1 MHERS
6 DEQLMKSYA
15 SGDMAAFEQLYQR
28 YRAPLYR
35 YVVRQV
41 RDDATAN
48 DLYQGIWEK
57 VIRARDSFRPSSPFR
72 AWVFRIAHNHIM
84 DYFRR
89 LRPQSELPVES
100 LESEASGPEQRL
112 MEDRRGDRLAE
123 AIARLPP
130 GQRDVLLLKMES
142 ALDLGTIARVCGI
155 NPETAKSRLRYAVSR
170 LKKRLRDGEE
180 EAGGS

>member
-6 DEQLMKSYA
+6 DEQLMESYA

-28 YRAPLYR
+28 YRTPLYR
-35 YVVRQV
+35 YVIRQV

-57 VIRARDSFRPSSPFR
+57 VIRGRESFRPASPFR
-72 AWVFRIAHNHIM
+72 AWMFRIAHNHVM

-100 LESEASGPEQRL
+100 LESEASGPEQQL
-112 MEDRRGDRLAE
+112 VEDGRGDRLAA
-123 AIARLPP
+123 AIAGLPP
-130 GQRDVLLLKMES
+130 AQRDVLLLKMES
-142 ALDLGTIARVCGI
+142 ALDLSAIARVCGI
-155 NPETAKSRLRYAVSR
+155 NTETAKSRLRYAVNR
-170 LKKRLRDGEE
+170 LKKTLEDGNERTG
-180 EAGGS
+180 AT